1 MRKYVMMLMFLPF
14 FFWGE
19 TITLVSMGSKP
30 KGMDDGTYQILVNQ
44 VIYNLNDVNEVL
56 NNVYL
61 PVSTAVEW
69 ANAIISEINR
79 TNTNLVIVKGKV
91 VPPSKIQPL
100 KIAPFSQTFFKS
112 LSNYIRFQQAL
123 DIGLTVSGNTY
134 TLTFSWY
141 QSPAS
146 PKPVIQKVTIP
157 SSLLTNVVAMN
168 TLLKENIIALFN
180 QWDRYYYQPE
190 VKGKIT
196 LSLVPATAK
205 NIQLISLPSVMFKP
219 GQNEL
224 PLGNYPLLVMADGYD
239 PFFTNISV
247 GFNPSTYVIRL
258 VATKKI
264 VGAAEERP
272 KGHLFLNADY
282 PGASFLILE
291 DGIQG
296 RTPFFMTNVPA
307 GSKTVI
313 FEETENYKMKQHTFT
328 LEPNVLNMQTVSLSR
343 KGTSFVVKC
352 SQEGASVIVNRRK
365 VGTIQNG
372 SFETQITPGLNLITV
387 IKDGYLPFRTNI
399 TFKEEQKTITVDLQP
414 RPVVGMI
421 ISTPEKG
428 LQVMVDGKRRIKTPA
443 PIWLPET
450 TRLPMEFLGTNF
462 GYMNL
467 TTNVEW
473 SSSRFNV
480 VIAQLSP
487 IFGDLS
493 ITTQPE
499 DAYVSINGVPRGK
512 TSMGV
517 LDITTLPA
525 RNTTI
530 RIEKEGYKT
539 LTTNMYIQPNM
550 KNMLSL
556 KLKDAPAKLYV
567 STVPEKGFEAY
578 VNGDFVG
585 YSSSNV
591 FSVEMGNVE
600 LKLNKRGFRTIVTN
614 LTVNSKETLI
624 LTFTSL
630 PGVGEDDVF
639 DSSFFFLQ
647 EALDAAGQNDFFSA
661 SSNFALALSTI
672 RTSDYVS
679 FPKLRTLENEIL
691 SAKKELGVNI
701 VVADLYLDVS
711 TNYNYWNLLAE
722 RGDISNAVIQ
732 FKQLVEKIDSSRLTN
747 APLPELRGTIR
758 KSYAFYAWKQIEGEV
773 MGIVAA
779 GDTASQNENYED
791 ALKYYNRA
799 LSLIKEVDAFENEQL
814 SNTYTD
820 IEMKQKTAANKKAE
834 KELAGDAKALVDSLT
849 SLIYEADRKAEN
861 GQYAEA
867 LKIYQN
873 ILAKIDA
880 SPFKDYQVIKDQRS
894 RVEKRIENVKKQKQ
908 KSDVWWPKM
917 VRNWSGLSFSAFY
930 TGLEP
935 QSFQFGNEMN
945 HMVRAQLGIHPLPLL
960 QLSLGGMYNTTP
972 HAYAPYALVFGGGL
986 RIPILAQWSFF
997 VDTQVLWSDFIVFD
1011 IAKYDFTDIGMDLK
1025 FGWFGL
1031 RLAYTFGWQDYFKAS
1046 QQGISAGLTF
1056 WFTEE

>member
-1 MRKYVMMLMFLPF
+1 MKKFVMMLLFLPLF
-14 FFWGE
+14 LWGE
-19 TITLVSMGSKP
+19 TITLVSLGAKP
-30 KGMDDGTYQILVNQ
+30 KGMEDGPYQILLNQ
-44 VIYNLNDVNEVL
+44 VVFNLNDVNDVL

-61 PVSTAVEW
+61 PVPLAVEW
-69 ANAIISEINR
+69 ANSIINEINR
-79 TNTNLVIVKGKV
+79 TNTNLVVVKGKV
-91 VPPSKIQPL
+91 VTPSKIQPL
-100 KIAPFSQTFFKS
+100 KIAPFSQAFFKS

-123 DIGLTVSGNTY
+123 DIGFTVAGNTY
-134 TLTFSWY
+134 TITFSWY
-141 QSPAS
+141 QSLAS
-146 PKPVIQKVTIP
+146 VKPVIQKVTIP
-157 SSLLTNVVAMN
+157 SSLLTNLVAMN

-180 QWDRYYYQPE
+180 QWERYYYQPE

-196 LSLVPATAK
+196 LSLVPSTAK
-205 NIQLISLPSVMFKP
+205 NIQLISLPSVIFKP

-224 PLGNYPLLVMADGYD
+224 PLGSYPLLVMADGYD

-264 VGAAEERP
+264 LGAAEERP

-282 PGASFLILE
+282 PGAFFLILE

-296 RTPFFMTNVPA
+296 RTPFFMTNILA
-307 GSKTVI
+307 GTKTVI
-313 FEETENYKMKQHTFT
+313 FEETENYKMKQYTFN
-328 LEPNVLNMQTVSLSR
+328 LQPNVLNMQTVSLSR
-343 KGTSFVVKC
+343 KGTSFVIKC
-352 SQEGASVIVNRRK
+352 SQEGANVIVNRRK
-365 VGTIQNG
+365 VGVIQNG
-372 SFETQITPGLNLITV
+372 IFETQVTSGLNLITV

-399 TFKEEQKTITVDLQP
+399 IFKEEQQTMTVDLQA

-428 LQVMVDGKRRIKTPA
+428 LTVIVDGKRRIKTPA
-443 PIWLPET
+443 PLWLTET
-450 TRLPMEFLGTNF
+450 PRLGLEFLGTNF
-462 GYMNL
+462 GYMNVS
-467 TTNVEW
+467 TNVEW
-473 SSSRFNV
+473 SSSRFNI

-493 ITTQPE
+493 ISTQPE
-499 DAYVSINGVPRGK
+499 DAYVVVNGLLRGK

-517 LDITTLPA
+517 LDVTTLPA

-539 LTTNMYIQPNM
+539 LTTNIYIQPNLR
-550 KNMLSL
+550 NMLSL
-556 KLKDAPAKLYV
+556 KLKDAPAKLFV

-614 LTVNSKETLI
+614 LSVNSQQTLV
-624 LTFTSL
+624 LTFVST

-672 RTSDYVS
+672 RTSEYAS
-679 FPKLRTLENEIL
+679 FQKLRKLENEIL
-691 SAKKELGVNI
+691 FAKKELGDNI
-701 VVADLYLDVS
+701 LVADLYLDVY
-711 TNYNYWNLLAE
+711 TNYNYWNLVAE
-722 RGDISNAVIQ
+722 KGDISNAVLQ
-732 FKQLVEKIDSSRLTN
+732 FKQLVAKIDASRLTN
-747 APLPELRGTIR
+747 NPLPELRSTIR
-758 KSYAFYAWKQIEGEV
+758 KSYALYGWKQIEGEV
-773 MGIVAA
+773 IGIVAA

-799 LSLIKEVDAFENEQL
+799 LSMIKEIDAFENEQL
-814 SNTYTD
+814 SNTYID
-820 IEMKQKTAANKKAE
+820 IEMKQRTAANKKAE
-834 KELAGDAKALVDSLT
+834 KELAGDAKVLLDSLT
-849 SLIYEADRKAEN
+849 SMVYEADRKAEN

-880 SPFKDYQVIKDQRS
+880 SPFKDYNVIKEQRN
-894 RVEKRIENVKKQKQ
+894 RVEKRIDNVKKQKQ

-917 VRNWSGLSFSAFY
+917 VRNWSGMSISGFY
-930 TGLEP
+930 SGIES
-935 QSFQFGNEMN
+935 QSFQFGSEMN
-945 HMVRAQLGIHPLPLL
+945 HMVRAQIGIHPFPLL
-960 QLSLGGMYNTTP
+960 QLSLGGMYNATP
-972 HAYAPYALVFGGGL
+972 HFYAPYALAFGGGL
-986 RIPILAQWSFF
+986 RIPLLAQWSFF
-997 VDTQVLWSDFIVFD
+997 ADTQVLWSDFIVFD
-1011 IAKYDFTDIGMDLK
+1011 IAKYDITDIGMDIK

-1031 RLAYTFGWQDYFKAS
+1031 RLAYTFGWQDYFNTSK
-1046 QQGISAGLTF
+1046 QGISAGLTF

>member
-1 MRKYVMMLMFLPF
+1 MKKYVVMLLFFPLFL
-14 FFWGE
+14 WGE
-19 TITLVSMGSKP
+19 TITLVSMGAKP
-30 KGMDDGTYQILVNQ
+30 RGMDDGSYQLLVNQ
-44 VIYNLNDVNEVL
+44 VTYNLHDVNEIL
-56 NNVYL
+56 NNAYL

-69 ANAIISEINR
+69 ANSIITEINR

-91 VPPSKIQPL
+91 VPPKKIQPI
-100 KIAPFSQTFFKS
+100 KVAPFSGTFFKT

-123 DIGLTVSGNTY
+123 DIAFSVSGTTY
-134 TLTFSWY
+134 TITFSWY
-141 QSPAS
+141 QSSAS
-146 PKPVIQKVTIP
+146 PKPVVQKVTVA
-157 SSLLTNVVAMN
+157 SALLTNTPALN

-190 VKGKIT
+190 VKGKVTI
-196 LSLVPATAK
+196 SLVPAAAK
-205 NIQLISLPSVMFKP
+205 NLQFISLPSVIFRP

-239 PFFTNISV
+239 PFFTNVSV

-264 VGAAEERP
+264 IGAAEERP

-282 PGASFLILE
+282 PGAVFLILE

-307 GSKTVI
+307 GAKTVI

-372 SFETQITPGLNLITV
+372 SFETQITPGLNLVTV

-414 RPVVGMI
+414 RPVAGMVI
-421 ISTPEKG
+421 ATPEKG
-428 LQVMVDGKRRIKTPA
+428 LTVLVDGKRRLKTPA
-443 PIWLPET
+443 PLWSLET
-450 TRLPMEFLGTNF
+450 PRLSLEFLGTNM
-462 GYMNL
+462 GYMNVM
-467 TTNVEW
+467 TNVEW
-473 SSSRFNV
+473 SAYRFNV
-480 VIAQLSP
+480 VLASLSP
-487 IFGDLS
+487 LFGDL
-493 ITTQPE
+493 TVVTQPE
-499 DAYVSINGVPRGK
+499 DAFVSVNGIARGK
-512 TSMGV
+512 TGMGG

-539 LTTNMYIQPNM
+539 LTTNIYIQPNM

-591 FSVEMGNVE
+591 FSVEMGSVE
-600 LKLNKRGFRTIVTN
+600 LKLNKRGFRTVVTN

-630 PGVGEDDVF
+630 PGVGEDDVL
-639 DSSFFFLQ
+639 DSALFFLQ

-661 SSNFALALSTI
+661 SSNFALALSTV
-672 RTSDYVS
+672 RTSEYAS

-691 SAKKELGVNI
+691 SAKKELGDNI
-701 VVADLYLDVS
+701 LVADLYLDVS

-732 FKQLVEKIDSSRLTN
+732 FKQLVEKIDNSRLTN
-747 APLPELRGTIR
+747 APLPELRNTIR
-758 KSYAFYAWKQIEGEV
+758 KSYALYAWKQIEGEI
-773 MGIVAA
+773 MGVVAA

-791 ALKYYNRA
+791 ALKYYNKA
-799 LSLIKEVDAFENEQL
+799 LSLIKEVDAFENETL
-814 SNTYTD
+814 SNTYVD

-834 KELAGDAKALVDSLT
+834 KELAGDAKVLIDSI
-849 SLIYEADRKAEN
+849 SAMIYEADRKAEN

-873 ILAKIDA
+873 VLAKIDA
-880 SPFKDYQVIKDQRS
+880 SPFKEYQVIKEQRN

-917 VRNWSGLSFSAFY
+917 VRNWSGMSFSAFY
-930 TGLEP
+930 SGIEP
-935 QSFQFGNEMN
+935 QSFQFGSEMN
-945 HMVRAQLGIHPLPLL
+945 YMVRAQLGIHPLPIL
-960 QLSLGGMYNTTP
+960 QLSLGGMYNATP
-972 HAYAPYALVFGGGL
+972 HAYAPYAIAFGGGI

-997 VDTQVLWSDFIVFD
+997 ADTQVLWSDFIVFD
-1011 IAKYDFTDIGMDLK
+1011 IAKYDMTDIGMDLK

-1031 RLAYTFGWQDYFKAS
+1031 RLAYTFGWQDYFKTS